1 MIQTISTENF
11 YSLVLQALVDCEYKC
26 MDVYIGWLSSVHNT
40 RVFANSSSFNKCEDS
55 TLLPNWTNNINGV
68 DMPLLILGDPAYPLT
83 TWLMKPYSDC
93 GNLSRKQRKFNC
105 HVSWARVVVEN
116 AFGHLKGRWRSL
128 LKWTDGAQECLPTY
142 VTVCCVLHNIS
153 EQYNDSFDED
163 RLVLDLET
171 VASEQTSA
179 SAPVT
184 TSICKTLCKYFDS
197 Q

>member
-83 TWLMKPYSDC
+83 TWLMKPYLLRLWQLIKKAKEVQLPCQLSTSGCWKCLWPLEGEMAVIAEMDRWC
-93 GNLSRKQRKFNC
+93 SGMSSYICNCLLRSAQHFWAVQWQLRWGSPGNGPRDSRIR
-105 HVSWARVVVEN
+105 
-116 AFGHLKGRWRSL
+116 
-128 LKWTDGAQECLPTY
+128 TDICICASYYQYLQN
-142 VTVCCVLHNIS
+142 TV
-153 EQYNDSFDED
+153 
-163 RLVLDLET
+163 
-171 VASEQTSA
+171 
-179 SAPVT
+179 
-184 TSICKTLCKYFDS
+184 
-197 Q
+197 